1 MSSEIIV
8 VLVLIA
14 LAVGGLVYLEI
25 NSRRNR
31 RSEEQQIQSEDGD

>member
-14 LAVGGLVYLEI
+14 LAVGGLVYMEI
-25 NSRRNR
+25 HSRRNV
-31 RSEEQQIQSEDGD
+31 RSEDQQSQSKNSD